1 MLDDLLF
8 GVRLMHGLGRGHGFE
23 SGCSDQTQ
31 TPVVPSTL
39 VKSSVLKHDD
49 IGSNP
54 TRAQHRA
61 FGSDCQAMLF
71 YGTGQ
76 LK

>member
-1 MLDDLLF
+1 MACV
-8 GVRLMHGLGRGHGFE
+8 GVMG
-23 SGCSDQTQ
+23 SN
-31 TPVVPSTL
+31 PVVPIKPTLNLVPSTL

-54 TRAQHRA
+54 TRAQHKAVR
-61 FGSDCQAMLF
+61 SDHRQAMLF
-71 YGTGQ
+71 DGTGQ

>member
-31 TPVVPSTL
+31 TPVVPSTS
-39 VKSSVLKHDD
+39 VKSSVLKLDD
-49 IGSNP
+49 IGSNLA
-54 TRAQHRA
+54 RAQLLDLIVRQCCFTA
-61 FGSDCQAMLF
+61 RVS
-71 YGTGQ
+71 
-76 LK
+76 

>member
-1 MLDDLLF
+1 MAWV
-8 GVRLMHGLGRGHGFE
+8 GVMGSNPIVPIKPTLNL
-23 SGCSDQTQ
+23 
-31 TPVVPSTL
+31 VPSTL